1 MTNEI
6 VPPISRTVTRTLGV
20 QILLQQSTDRVSLLL
35 SNSSK
40 LLENDVFTEGALRP
54 SLLGQVPHQRNA
66 ERDPTHPML
75 PPPTRAAPS
84 NGNAQ
89 RHPQR
94 HADSNLQPDQA
105 AACLESPAMNG
116 ESHVPLISHD
126 TGSPRLLGIRI
137 YF

>member
-54 SLLGQVPHQRNA
+54 LYSAGCPTSGTLSATRPIPCCHPPQRPRAPH
-66 ERDPTHPML
+66 
-75 PPPTRAAPS
+75 PPTATP
-84 NGNAQ
+84 NGI
-89 RHPQR
+89 P
-94 HADSNLQPDQA
+94 
-105 AACLESPAMNG
+105 NG
-116 ESHVPLISHD
+116 MQIQIFSL
-126 TGSPRLLGIRI
+126 T
-137 YF
+137 